1 MKATTK
7 KATTKKAT
15 KCADVPAMLLAAA
28 RSAAGAWAG
37 FITAFGAALHGLD
50 DKAAASAV
58 ADAAKTAETPTL
70 RQYVSDAWAIVRAE
84 RAAAAPKAPK
94 TEAAALQDAIASGN
108 GKRQKIAARAFL
120 VASGAIKPRAPRQP
134 VAKRASAP
142 RADAAMQE
150 CRALVVQLRAA
161 LEGRR
166 VPAAASD
173 ALAALAALLHLDAE
187 SVELAAAA

>member
-1 MKATTK
+1 M

-28 RSAAGAWAG
+28 RTAAGAWSG

-50 DKAAASAV
+50 DKAAAAAV
-58 ADAAKTAETPTL
+58 AAAAKTAETPTL

-84 RAAAAPKAPK
+84 RVAAAPKAPK

-120 VASGAIKPRAPRQP
+120 IASGAIKPRAPRQP
-134 VAKRASAP
+134 VAKPASAP
-142 RADAAMQE
+142 PRAGAAMQE

-166 VPAAASD
+166 VPAAATE
-173 ALAALAALLHLDAE
+173 ALAALAALLHLD
-187 SVELAAAA
+187 VELAEAA